1 MADDK
6 GLTKKAN
13 GDYVYRDVDGDTLE
27 LEWARGTSG
36 AGDILVRARGGG
48 RAAGVGY
55 GGNVSLWIKNADIDA
70 FIEAVQDLR
79 NPPCQH
85 CNGSGKAVANHG

>member
-13 GDYVYRDVDGDTLE
+13 GDYVYRDGDGDTLE
-27 LEWARGTSG
+27 LEWARATSG
-36 AGDILVRARGGG
+36 AGDILVRTRG
-48 RAAGVGY
+48 RAAGV
-55 GGNVSLWIKNADIDA
+55 WIRKADVDA
-70 FIEAVQDLR
+70 FIEADQDLR